1 MSKLTMTPLECK
13 AHGIRF
19 EFLQAVR
26 RHADKNPVQ
35 PLLSAIQAAEAEI
48 STSPLEAQQIRHL
61 FCYY

>member
-1 MSKLTMTPLECK
+1 MSKLTMTALECE

-19 EFLQAVR
+19 ELLQAVR

-35 PLLSAIQAAEAEI
+35 PLLYAIQAAEAEI
-48 STSPLEAQQIRHL
+48 PTGPVEAQHLRHL